1 MRTVRPLSNEE
12 QTSLEQLHRSGSSHR
27 ERVRAHAILLSAK
40 DFDLETLALIFS
52 VDRDTATRWLD
63 RFEQGGVEAL
73 RDAVKAG
80 RPRKITPEA
89 ESVLQNSLQSPTPN
103 LKPQL
108 LEQLKKER
116 SLSAGE
122 PSPGP

>member
-1 MRTVRPLSNEE
+1 MRPLSSEE
-12 QTSLEQLHRSGSSHR
+12 QVTLEQLHRTGTSHR
-27 ERVRAHAILLSAK
+27 ERVRAQAVFLSAK
-40 DFDLETLALIFS
+40 GFDLETLAVIFV
-52 VDRDTATRWLD
+52 VDRDTASRWLE

-73 RDAVKAG
+73 RDADKPG

-89 ESVLQNSLQSPTPN
+89 QEVLQHSLQSPTPN

-108 LEQLKKER
+108 LEQLEKEG

-122 PSPGP
+122 LSPAP